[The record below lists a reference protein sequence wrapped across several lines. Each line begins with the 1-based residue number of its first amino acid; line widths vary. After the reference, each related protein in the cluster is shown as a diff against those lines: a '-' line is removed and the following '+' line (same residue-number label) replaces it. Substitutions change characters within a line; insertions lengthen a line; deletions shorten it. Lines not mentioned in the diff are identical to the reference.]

1 MNDKELLELAAKAD
15 GHMVEFDNELMLTY
29 GKYCG
34 TKFLWNP
41 LYNDGDAFRL
51 AVKLGIVIDA
61 NDDCIHIQYVINGIA
76 KPITVHEYDDVYV
89 ATRRAIVLAAAEI
102 AKTKGE

>member
-1 MNDKELLELAAKAD
+1 MNDKELLELAAKAE
-15 GHMVEFDNELMLTY
+15 GHTVEFDSEFNLTY
-29 GKYCG
+29 RNFG
-34 TKFLWNP
+34 TKYLWNP

-61 NDDCIHIQYVINGIA
+61 NDDCICIQYVINNEA
-76 KPITVHEYDDVYV
+76 KKITVHEYDDVYV

-102 AKTKGE
+102 AKTKGEV